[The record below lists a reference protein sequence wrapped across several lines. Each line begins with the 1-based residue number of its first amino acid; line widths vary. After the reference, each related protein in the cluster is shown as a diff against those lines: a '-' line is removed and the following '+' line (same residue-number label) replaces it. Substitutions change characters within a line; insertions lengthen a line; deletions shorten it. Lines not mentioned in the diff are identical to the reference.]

1 MVESYRQC
9 LQQKRQGRRNDAFL
23 NGPGRYHDVR
33 QDGAVSRSSGL
44 RHGVEPGPEMCS
56 LVLLR
61 GLGACQAVCGVVA
74 VWLGTLEILTAWT
87 PYPGVSTLPI
97 GCGIMF
103 VLVGAL
109 GLLLT
114 LDDTC
119 AACMMGLLTIQST
132 LNCLLLAPLACI
144 SAVLGV
150 LHTCQTRAGSGDT
163 STHDWHLHLEIG
175 IICACV
181 VEAGAAGVTA
191 VLCGCCEI
199 FGCREK
205 TNVETVALKETT
217 QANMCKGK
225 TKCMTNVPVSRNV
238 SDAKKARSQTH
249 APSRVDGP
257 DRRKSAAA
265 QRSAARPLDVLPPKR
280 SGLRL
285 FVGRAESCSNGN
297 NQLIFIHPFYSPDSN
312 AKQKLVETL
321 EASRNRKTPG
331 KLTLNAVSQVTTQ
344 HHNRSAKRS
353 GPIGLDTSTAVQPR
367 ITLEE
372 LGSFQQTSESRRSSV
387 VETWAPE
394 APLPGSTQDSIELTA
409 CGVQTLP
416 MSEDKT
422 PDVTEDEE
430 SASRRPPVFLKPLDS
445 ARIPPRLV
453 RNRLDP
459 EHVGSTASFVSLD
472 GSSCD
477 LSPIWNSND
486 MPGRGERRPPVR
498 KPLPPPSV
506 LKTSTV
512 LPAERSPDFY
522 KPDGFKTHKMP
533 PLDNSK
539 PRDFDCPQDEDVETF
554 TLRRDSLET
563 FEEDAIPSKVM
574 TKSTMDKDERVRN
587 DMNDVPLTAIT
598 KKPEFYSSSGSGAR
612 SSIPSTGGHVD
623 GVSTKIPA
631 VTEESLMMLDAVDR
645 ELDEAETLI
654 QSGSRRQCSAG
665 LRRADEY
672 SNTTDKSDKHTTA
685 HDGSEIMSRL
695 DPDVQKGRVLAVS
708 QKPSLLLENEGQP
721 VDSMKA
727 RKDHSGQYCLSVKR
741 AASFDLCKKDDVTDV
756 ERELAEAEQLIQR
769 SSELE
774 NGMTDRP
781 SGQDPAGA
789 SPVSAGRADVDEH
802 MEAAETLIQMYEVT
816 EALQKAMALRNLPAL
831 EAAITAVQRAGVE
844 DKVKHEINRANKLL
858 LSLRQLDKLKQEV
871 LKLRQSTVSEIRSY
885 NKPHPAVKTV
895 MTAVYL
901 LLGTREKDTENW
913 QSVQI
918 LLSKAGAEGLKRRV
932 SACNVAKIPVAVA
945 NRSRQFLGKYNL
957 DEIRDVSAGA
967 ATLYL
972 WATGV
977 VQEVR
982 DRAREQRQLNFL
994 SPTSSSTADTDT
1006 T

>member
-1 MVESYRQC
+1 
-9 LQQKRQGRRNDAFL
+9 
-23 NGPGRYHDVR
+23 
-33 QDGAVSRSSGL
+33 
-44 RHGVEPGPEMCS
+44 MCS

-285 FVGRAESCSNGN
+285 FVGRAESCSN
-297 NQLIFIHPFYSPDSN
+297 
-312 AKQKLVETL
+312 
-321 EASRNRKTPG
+321 
-331 KLTLNAVSQVTTQ
+331 
-344 HHNRSAKRS
+344 
-353 GPIGLDTSTAVQPR
+353 DTSTAVQPR

-486 MPGRGERRPPVR
+486 MPGRGDRRPPVR

-574 TKSTMDKDERVRN
+574 TKSTMDNDERVRN
-587 DMNDVPLTAIT
+587 DMNDVPLTAVT

-789 SPVSAGRADVDEH
+789 APVSAGRADVDEH

-1006 T
+1006 TT